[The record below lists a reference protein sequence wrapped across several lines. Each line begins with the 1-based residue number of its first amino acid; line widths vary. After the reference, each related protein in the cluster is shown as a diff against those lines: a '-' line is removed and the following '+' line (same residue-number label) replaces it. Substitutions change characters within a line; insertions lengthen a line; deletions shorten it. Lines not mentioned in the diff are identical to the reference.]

1 MAYFKRIVQIGIEAV
16 NLAQILSKCNFLGKR
31 HWPPK
36 NSTWLF
42 LSNVHYDI
50 RSNSDVGITF
60 CENKLECICK
70 KVHLS
75 VLIYCVHISGL
86 SFIYIICKCTFQ
98 KVYFNDFKHAKTMLS
113 IQLSTLLF
121 PKGMQQET
129 RCKEQSPV

>member
-70 KVHLS
+70 NVHLS
-75 VLIYCVHISGL
+75 V
-86 SFIYIICKCTFQ
+86 FINT
-98 KVYFNDFKHAKTMLS
+98 VYT
-113 IQLSTLLF
+113 
-121 PKGMQQET
+121 
-129 RCKEQSPV
+129 